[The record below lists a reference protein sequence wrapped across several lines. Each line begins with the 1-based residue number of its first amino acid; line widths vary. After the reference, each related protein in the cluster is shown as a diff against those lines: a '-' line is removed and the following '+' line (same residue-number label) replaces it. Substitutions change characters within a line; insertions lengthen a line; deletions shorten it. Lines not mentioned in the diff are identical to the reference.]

1 MCLIIKNLYA
11 NYKVKQAQLLTYI
24 IGGNDMTQMLP
35 KEMWGEDCRW
45 SWDCVWRS
53 LQIPIDPKITN
64 YVSDKYNI
72 LIFVPYSSPPF

>member
-35 KEMWGEDCRW
+35 KEMWGEDCR
-45 SWDCVWRS
+45 
-53 LQIPIDPKITN
+53 
-64 YVSDKYNI
+64 
-72 LIFVPYSSPPF
+72 